1 MDGRMP
7 ALFIGHGSPMNTLE
21 RNGFTQAWR
30 AFGQA
35 LPRPRAV
42 LVVSAHWYF
51 GATAV
56 TAMAQPR
63 TIHDFYG
70 FPKELFD
77 FRYPAAGSPELAKE
91 VVELVKP
98 MWVGLDIDQW
108 GLDHGTWS
116 VLAHLYPQ
124 ADVPV
129 VQLSINALRPLE
141 YHLELAARLAPLR
154 DRGVL
159 LLGSG
164 NVVHNLGRVQ
174 WGKPDAA
181 FDWAERFDDAAAE
194 LLASTPGDIL
204 KLLEHPDFPLAVP
217 TPDHFIPLLYIA
229 GLATEEGVGVDRLLR
244 GYALGSISM
253 SCYGV
258 GQCPRITEEAG
269 GNGPPARG
277 SSRPDE
283 YVAGR
288 SRFAA
293 CGGPLRPRPCLR
305 PAPGRRRGEPF
316 PRFAA
321 RPRGRSISSRRR
333 RVRAPGCVRRPEGN
347 RRPSRRGRPGRRR

>member
-1 MDGRMP
+1 MDARMP
-7 ALFIGHGSPMNTLE
+7 ALFIGHGNPMNTLE
-21 RNGFTQAWR
+21 RNGFTEAWR
-30 AFGQA
+30 ALGRQ

-56 TAMAQPR
+56 TAMPQPR

-77 FRYPAAGSPELAKE
+77 FQYPASGSPELAGE
-91 VVELVKP
+91 VLELVKP
-98 MWVGLDIDQW
+98 MWVGLDRDQW

-141 YHLELAARLAPLR
+141 YHLELGARLAPLR

-159 LLGSG
+159 VLGSG
-164 NVVHNLGRVQ
+164 NVVHNLQRVR
-174 WGKPDAA
+174 WREPDAV
-181 FDWAERFDDAAAE
+181 FDWAERFDEAAAE
-194 LLASTPGDIL
+194 LLARAPGDIL
-204 KLLEHPDFPLAVP
+204 QLLEHRDHELAVP

-229 GLATEEGVGVDRLLR
+229 ALAAEAGGGAEPLVR
-244 GYALGSISM
+244 GYSMGSISM

-258 GQCPRITEEAG
+258 GDLRREAKEADG
-269 GNGPPARG
+269 AAGLPPG
-277 SSRPDE
+277 VPPDQTN
-283 YVAGR
+283 
-288 SRFAA
+288 
-293 CGGPLRPRPCLR
+293 
-305 PAPGRRRGEPF
+305 
-316 PRFAA
+316 
-321 RPRGRSISSRRR
+321 I
-333 RVRAPGCVRRPEGN
+333 
-347 RRPSRRGRPGRRR
+347 